1 MNMQGVTEIVGII
14 HITRIKR
21 REFACRYMV
30 NTPLL
35 IIITY
40 DKFALHCGCVLSLFY
55 LPSFSIN
62 VTCKYFL
69 NISILKK
76 NPLKSPYPMKTP
88 E

>member
-1 MNMQGVTEIVGII
+1 MNMQGVTEIAGII
-14 HITRIKR
+14 HITRIKI

-62 VTCKYFL
+62 VTCIYFL

-76 NPLKSPYPMKTP
+76 TH
-88 E
+88 